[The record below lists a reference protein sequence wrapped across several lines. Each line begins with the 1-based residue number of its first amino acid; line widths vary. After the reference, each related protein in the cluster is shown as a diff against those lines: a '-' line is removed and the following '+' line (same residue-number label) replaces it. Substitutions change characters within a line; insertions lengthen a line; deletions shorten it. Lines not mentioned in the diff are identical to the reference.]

1 MRQVVTNYD
10 CVCCFGVFV
19 LITIQ
24 QVCGKTPNAKGG
36 CWPMLIW
43 LGRTEING
51 WGNVSLT
58 SGESN

>member
-36 CWPMLIW
+36 C
-43 LGRTEING
+43 
-51 WGNVSLT
+51 
-58 SGESN
+58 